1 MTKTGLIV
9 KATGGFYYVAAGAVT
24 YECRA
29 RGIFRKEKISP
40 LVGDTVAFEP
50 LGEATGS
57 VIEIL
62 PRKNQLVRPPLAN
75 LDTFVLVT
83 SVADP
88 APNPLVLDKL
98 IAIACHKAIRPML
111 VITKSDLGAP
121 DRLLEIY
128 QTTNIQTFVVSP
140 QSGEGIEALRQA
152 LSKGI
157 SAFSGNTGV
166 GKSSLLNRIDERLA
180 LATGQTSQ
188 KLGRGR
194 HTTRHVELYRLGD
207 GYIADTPGF
216 SAVEL
221 ERYEQIRKEELADCF
236 WEFAPY
242 RDKCRFTGCS
252 HTVEKGCAVLEA
264 LRAGQIHPSRHAS
277 YCAMYEDAR
286 KIREW
291 ELKK

>member
-29 RGIFRKEKISP
+29 RGIFRTEKISP

-57 VIEIL
+57 VTEIL
-62 PRKNQLVRPPLAN
+62 PHKNQLVRPPLAN

-157 SAFSGNTGV
+157 SASHRPDQPKAGAWTPHHPPCGAV
-166 GKSSLLNRIDERLA
+166 PAGRRLYC
-180 LATGQTSQ
+180 GY
-188 KLGRGR
+188 
-194 HTTRHVELYRLGD
+194 TRLFG
-207 GYIADTPGF
+207 G
-216 SAVEL
+216 
-221 ERYEQIRKEELADCF
+221 
-236 WEFAPY
+236 
-242 RDKCRFTGCS
+242 
-252 HTVEKGCAVLEA
+252 
-264 LRAGQIHPSRHAS
+264 RAGTVRANPQGRAGRLLLGVRALS
-277 YCAMYEDAR
+277 
-286 KIREW
+286 
-291 ELKK
+291 